1 MKKTLLAAAL
11 VTGFAGSAMAQNSV
25 TLYGVVD
32 MGLNYQTIKGGAAA
46 EAAGANSST
55 HNQFGL
61 ASGQQAGSRWGV
73 RGVEDLG
80 GGLKANFV
88 YEQGVTAN
96 TGATQGAGFQRQ
108 STLGLASDSWGA
120 IDLGRRTAPS
130 TAAFSGIDPFGAGF
144 GTAAM
149 TSTIGTNFYRLSN
162 MAMYSSPSFSG
173 FRAMVG
179 YSFDTGLNST
189 PAGATAST
197 FGQSTKSRA
206 VSVGLRYANGP
217 LLLAATYD
225 NIMPNAQSRDEV
237 SFREGPDPAARAA
250 VAAYNPSG
258 AAFKTWAL
266 GGTYDLK
273 VVKVH
278 AAYSQGIDGI
288 LNNTS
293 TIRSVA
299 TGGDTNS
306 PNAVIFRQGSR
317 TQSWMVGL
325 SAPVGSGNVFASV
338 QQQLPGGNLKE
349 FDSTAN
355 ELGASIG
362 YTYPFSNRTNL
373 YAYYS
378 YLNNAAMIKD
388 ATVNTVGLG
397 IRHQF

>member
-11 VTGFAGSAMAQNSV
+11 IAGYAGAASAQNSV

-32 MGLNYQTIKGGAAA
+32 MGFAFQSVKTSKSQNFARPDT
-46 EAAGANSST
+46 T
-55 HNQFGL
+55 FNQL
-61 ASGQQAGSRWGV
+61 AMASGQQSGSRWGL

-80 GGLKANFV
+80 NGLKANFV
-88 YEQGVTAN
+88 YEEGITAN
-96 TGATQGAGFQRQ
+96 TGAATAGFTRQ
-108 STLGLASDSWGA
+108 STLGLSSDSWGA

-144 GTAAM
+144 GTAAL
-149 TSTIGTNFYRLSN
+149 TSTIGSNFYRLSN
-162 MAMYSSPSFSG
+162 MAMYSSPSISG

-179 YSFDTGLNST
+179 YSFDTGLSST

-217 LLLAATYD
+217 ILLAATYD
-225 NIMPNAQSRDEV
+225 TIMPNAQSNPGL
-237 SFREGPDPAARAA
+237 SAREGPTPAGRFPT
-250 VAAYNPSG
+250 AAYNPPSSS
-258 AAFKTWAL
+258 FKTWVL

-273 VVKVH
+273 AVKIH

-288 LNNTS
+288 LNNNT

-299 TGGDTNS
+299 TGGDTNTG
-306 PNAVIFRQGSR
+306 NAVIFRPGAR

-325 SAPVGSGNVFASV
+325 SAPVGTGRVFASV

-349 FDSTAN
+349 LETAN
-355 ELGASIG
+355 ELAASIG
-362 YTYPFSNRTNL
+362 YNYPFSNRTVL

-378 YLNNAAMIKD
+378 YMNNAAMLKD
-388 ATVNTVGLG
+388 ATVNSVGLG
-397 IRHQF
+397 IRHSF

>member
-11 VTGFAGSAMAQNSV
+11 LTGYAGLASAQNSV

-32 MGLNYQTIKGGAAA
+32 LGLAYQTIKPGAAA
-46 EAAGANSST
+46 PNADTRG
-55 HNQFGL
+55 QVGM
-61 ASGQQAGSRWGV
+61 ASGQQSGSRWGI

-88 YEQGVTAN
+88 YEQGVSANDGTA
-96 TGATQGAGFQRQ
+96 TGFARQ
-108 STLGLASDSWGA
+108 STLGLVSDSWGA

-130 TAAFSGIDPFGAGF
+130 TAAFSGIDPFAAGF
-144 GTAAM
+144 GTAAL

-162 MAMYSSPSFSG
+162 MVMYSSPSISG

-179 YSFDTGLNST
+179 YSFNTGLSTT
-189 PAGATAST
+189 PAAAASPAAGT
-197 FGQSTKSRA
+197 LGVFGQGAAGFGQANKTRA

-217 LLLAATYD
+217 ILLSGTFD
-225 NIMPNAQSRDEV
+225 NIQANSQST
-237 SFREGPDPAARAA
+237 ST
-250 VAAYNPSG
+250 YTNPG
-258 AAFKTWAL
+258 AFKTWAL

-273 VVKVH
+273 VVKIH
-278 AAYSQGIDGI
+278 AAYSQGIDGV

-293 TIRSVA
+293 TIQSVSA
-299 TGGDTNS
+299 GGDTNQTS
-306 PNAVIFRQGSR
+306 ALIFRKGAR

-325 SAPVGSGNVFASV
+325 SAPVGTGSVFASV
-338 QQQLPGGNLKE
+338 QQQLPGGNLK
-349 FDSTAN
+349 DLQTAN

-362 YTYPFSNRTNL
+362 YSYPFSNRTNL

-378 YLNNAAMIKD
+378 YLNNAAMAKD
-388 ATVNTVGLG
+388 ATSNTVGLG